1 MFCIGKIQLT
11 YGFCWTFL
19 FMYLT
24 GSDNYMVVT
33 DATQQH
39 ISVFSLKQKTFVCTR
54 QVFTDDAK
62 GDPLTVDAM
71 TISADERQ
79 VFYCDCYTNDLH
91 IADINTL
98 KDVKVHK
105 GKRVNIKRIYHII

>member
-1 MFCIGKIQLT
+1 
-11 YGFCWTFL
+11 
-19 FMYLT
+19 
-24 GSDNYMVVT
+24 MVVT
-33 DATQQH
+33 DSTQQH
-39 ISVFSLKQKTFVCTR
+39 ISVFSLKQKTSVCTR

-71 TISADERQ
+71 AISADERQ

-105 GKRVNIKRIYHII
+105 GQRGSY

>member
-1 MFCIGKIQLT
+1 
-11 YGFCWTFL
+11 
-19 FMYLT
+19 
-24 GSDNYMVVT
+24 MVVT
-33 DATQQH
+33 DSTQQH

-71 TISADERQ
+71 AISADERQ

-105 GKRVNIKRIYHII
+105 GQRSSC